1 MTHVYL
7 FDVDGTLTPKGSPI
21 TSEVATEFLK
31 FTENFPSFLSTSKAY
46 KDLRQILPGK
56 ILSNC
61 KGVYSSSGSEYY
73 ENGVN
78 VYRKAHQFSKF
89 LKSVCENFVEES
101 NFRYKTS
108 GHFQRRPGALT
119 ISVVGMKSSR
129 PERIRYMVWDRCVNE
144 RTRFIKELNESDLG
158 YDAFLSGN
166 LNIEVLPSDQN
177 KSAIVDDLIERHG
190 TSRITFFGDRIS
202 QFGHDLPL
210 AERLREVSIYNRVI
224 SVPNAQYTKHH
235 IERMLTAGG

>member
-1 MTHVYL
+1 MTNVYL
-7 FDVDGTLTPKGSPI
+7 FDVDGTLTPKGSAI

-31 FTENFPSFLSTSKAY
+31 FAESFPSYLSTSKAY
-46 KDLRQILPGK
+46 KDLRQILPTK
-56 ILSNC
+56 IMASC
-61 KGVYSSSGSEYY
+61 RGIYSSSGSEYY

-78 VYRKAHQFSKF
+78 IYRKEHKFSKF
-89 LKSVCENFVEES
+89 LKSVCEDFVRDS
-101 NFRYKTS
+101 NFRYKAG

-119 ISVVGMKSSR
+119 ISVVGMKSQR
-129 PERIRYMVWDRCVNE
+129 PERIRYMVWDKSVNE
-144 RTRFIKELNESDLG
+144 RTRFIEHLNESGLG

-190 TSRITFFGDRIS
+190 ADRITFFGDRIS

-224 SVPNAQYTKHH
+224 SVPNPQHTKHH
-235 IERMLTAGG
+235 IERLLTAGG